1 MILCPWCGREDV
13 QFERYLCDGWI
24 ECENCEARGPH
35 NHLAEN
41 DVEASKRVAETHWN
55 ARALEHKEMG
65 YMVVAGVNL
74 YDFQGDVRKAI
85 DDGWELLGGISV
97 LPGSSADSPR
107 YFQSMVKK

>member
-1 MILCPWCGREDV
+1 MKACPWCGGD
-13 QFERYLCDGWI
+13 QIDFTTGGGSGWE
-24 ECENCEARGPH
+24 ECTHCGARGPVTAVVD
-35 NHLAEN
+35 NNWGENCISAHLAW
-41 DVEASKRVAETHWN
+41 D